1 MAEVK
6 GLDGKLD
13 GKQRLFLISL
23 DAVGSKDM
31 EYMSS
36 LPNFGSFLKGAAYCP
51 NVKSVYPTLTYP
63 AHTSIVTG
71 KYPIHHGIVNN
82 TTFQPKRLKPDW
94 FYQRKNIIGTTLYD
108 EVIKKGWKVAAL
120 LWPVTGKSEIHYNL
134 PEIHPYR
141 WWQTQITTT
150 LTQGSAGF
158 ILGLLPYLKMIKKGT
173 RQPALDDFV
182 HKSALH
188 TIRKYNP
195 NLFMLHYLDVDFTRH
210 GYGLNNEHVREAM
223 HRMDK
228 RLGELLRV
236 IEETGDMDNTTIC
249 ILGDHYQKD
258 THTIFYPNT
267 YLKNRGYVK
276 TKGDKIASYKAV
288 VKNCDGS
295 AYIYLNPSY
304 EEGSPEWEKLK
315 AEVLKLFDEVMQNKD
330 FGIKCIFS
338 REEAV
343 QKGADAQCI
352 GMLEAADGFY
362 FLDETEVLLRNV
374 SEEKL
379 HKMRATHGYDPMGED
394 YGTFFMAKG
403 KGIRENVR
411 IDSMN
416 LVDEGATLAHMLNVN
431 LGDTDGKII
440 HEILAERKIP
450 K

>member
-6 GLDGKLD
+6 RLDN
-13 GKQRLFLISL
+13 KQRLFLISL

-36 LPNFGSFLKGAAYCP
+36 LPNFGRFLKDAAYCP

-63 AHTSIVTG
+63 AHTSIITG
-71 KYPIHHGIVNN
+71 RYPIHHGVVNN
-82 TTFQPKRLKPDW
+82 TMFQPKRLKPDW
-94 FYQRKNIIGTTLYD
+94 FYRRKNIVGTTLYD
-108 EVIKKGWKVAAL
+108 EVIKKGWKAASL
-120 LWPVTGKSEIHYNL
+120 LWPVTGKSRIHYNL

-150 LTQGSAGF
+150 LFQGSAGY
-158 ILGLLPYLKMIKKGT
+158 ILGLLPYLTMINKGT

-195 NLFMLHYLDVDFTRH
+195 NLVMVHYLDVDFTRH
-210 GYGLNNEHVREAM
+210 GYGLNNNHVKEAM
-223 HRMDK
+223 QRMDK
-228 RLGELLRV
+228 RLGELFKV
-236 IEETGDMDNTTIC
+236 IEETGDLTNTTIC
-249 ILGDHYQKD
+249 VFGDHYQKD

-267 YLKNRGYVK
+267 FLKEQGYIKVRGK
-276 TKGDKIASYKAV
+276 SIASYKAV
-288 VKNCDGS
+288 VKNCDGA
-295 AYIYLNPSY
+295 AYIYLNPEY
-304 EEGSPEWEKLK
+304 ETSALKEELEKKVLMLFEK
-315 AEVLKLFDEVMQNKD
+315 ASQNAAY
-330 FGIKCIFS
+330 GIKHIVS
-338 REEAV
+338 REEAI
-343 QKGADAQCI
+343 QKGADANCI

-379 HKMRATHGYDPMGED
+379 HKMRATHGYDPMTED

-403 KGIRENVR
+403 KNIKENVL
-411 IDSMN
+411 IDSME
-416 LVDEGATLAHMLNVN
+416 LVDEGTTLAHMLGID
-431 LGDTDGKII
+431 LGEVDGKVIYDM
-440 HEILAERKIP
+440 LK